1 MARVHIEL
9 PARFCFATE
18 IGIRI
23 TDLNYG
29 GHVGNDTFLAIIQEA
44 RVRFLKTVGYI
55 HEGEGPGGLG
65 LIMGDAAIVY
75 KGEVRYGDTLVVEI
89 AAGDYTTL
97 GFDLFYRILRS
108 SDQTIV
114 AVAKTGLVGFDYRTG
129 KVARVPKEVRERIE
143 SLRPLQ

>member
-9 PARFCFATE
+9 PARSCFATE